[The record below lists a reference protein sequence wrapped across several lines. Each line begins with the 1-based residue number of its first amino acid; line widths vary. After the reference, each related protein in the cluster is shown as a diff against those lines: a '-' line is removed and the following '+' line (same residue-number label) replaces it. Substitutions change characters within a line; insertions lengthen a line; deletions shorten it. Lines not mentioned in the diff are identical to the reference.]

1 MTRRIA
7 RGTVSPLDL
16 IHAARTA
23 TLADLTEAFARLGH
37 EVRHKRTRCPSP
49 QHSDATPSCVLFVG
63 RDGKAR
69 WSCKSCGAHGDLA
82 DLVRLAGASAHGV
95 LRGLALTGDAREQL
109 PQVAPGEASLLR
121 LAAAQRFRANFELEH
136 ASAKQARAYLEMRR
150 VSPEQIRRFG
160 LGVSVGG
167 GDLAQLFERD
177 FDSAR
182 ALSLVGLDGDRRH
195 DGAWSWVR
203 VVFPIVHRAGRVEGF
218 AGRAVIGTKSNRWA
232 NGALA
237 KSASVFGLYQAR
249 GRLARV
255 GGRLVVTEGCFDA
268 LAVDALGL
276 AAVAILGAELSGEQ
290 AALIAGLG
298 VGVTLLLDG
307 DEPGRRGAA
316 SAAERLRALGVD
328 VEIAA
333 LEYGDP
339 SLASAADLRAALG
352 LAQVVEL
359 EQVVEPSDVVE
370 LEQVVEPSDVV
381 ELAQVVELEQVRPP
395 TSPRRPTTSP
405 RRRLTGPVHAPAWSP
420 PHAHRGHRTEL
431 GTGPP
436 RWAISNRAHARGDP
450 RAGMFAA

>member
-1 MTRRIA
+1 MTDTTKTSDKIKTRTIVGSPPHRRQLRGREAIERALAHARSWDCADARSASRRAFYRIA

-237 KSASVFGLYQAR
+237 EGDPVGVARQHGLHDFGEPHAR
-249 GRLARV
+249 LFDRLGHRLDGLGRGELRVV
-255 GGRLVVTEGCFDA
+255 GG
-268 LAVDALGL
+268 
-276 AAVAILGAELSGEQ
+276 
-290 AALIAGLG
+290 
-298 VGVTLLLDG
+298 
-307 DEPGRRGAA
+307 
-316 SAAERLRALGVD
+316 
-328 VEIAA
+328 
-333 LEYGDP
+333 
-339 SLASAADLRAALG
+339 
-352 LAQVVEL
+352 
-359 EQVVEPSDVVE
+359 
-370 LEQVVEPSDVV
+370 
-381 ELAQVVELEQVRPP
+381 
-395 TSPRRPTTSP
+395 
-405 RRRLTGPVHAPAWSP
+405 
-420 PHAHRGHRTEL
+420 
-431 GTGPP
+431 
-436 RWAISNRAHARGDP
+436 
-450 RAGMFAA
+450 